1 MNRVNTTTPSER
13 SEKEGLAREP
23 RELSCEELESII
35 GGVAVEAWVPLV
47 TNTMGISAV
56 FSAPQSAQSWGST
69 SGTSYASI
77 TTLAVEAWVPLVTN
91 TMVISAPQSAQSWG
105 STSGTSSASI
115 TTLAA

>member
-47 TNTMGISAV
+47 TNTM
-56 FSAPQSAQSWGST
+56 
-69 SGTSYASI
+69 
-77 TTLAVEAWVPLVTN
+77 
-91 TMVISAPQSAQSWG
+91 VISAPQSAQSWG
-105 STSGTSSASI
+105 STSGASSAYSTTVAAQLTTNQA
-115 TTLAA
+115 TTLTTNNEITYYQ